1 MPSNI
6 LQDIAQK
13 NNFWY
18 NIVRLSITIGGSM
31 PENTNI
37 TIRLSINEKSALQ
50 KYAEEHDL
58 TMS

>member
-1 MPSNI
+1 
-6 LQDIAQK
+6 
-13 NNFWY
+13 
-18 NIVRLSITIGGSM
+18 M

-58 TMS
+58 TMSQIVRRAIKDFLEKDKEKE